1 MKFHADC
8 KTVISQSG
16 KATATTSKMI
26 KTNGDG
32 NAPDY
37 SAPRK
42 ICSLNL
48 SFFHT

>member
-1 MKFHADC
+1 MKFHADY
-8 KTVISQSG
+8 KIAILQFG
-16 KATATTSKMI
+16 KATATISRMI

-32 NAPDY
+32 NALDY